1 MADTKR
7 AAGDT
12 AIASTEHAAAEK
24 AASAARLFDI
34 RRVIGGLFTLY
45 GVVVLVTGLVDG
57 KQARERAAGI
67 DINVW
72 TGIGMLIV
80 GLTFL
85 IWMWARPAVAPE
97 PVRARD
103 EDRPTH

>member
-12 AIASTEHAAAEK
+12 AIATTEQAAAEK
-24 AASAARLFDI
+24 ATSAARLFDI

-57 KQARERAAGI
+57 RQARERAAGI

-85 IWMWARPAVAPE
+85 VWMWARPAAAPE
-97 PVRARD
+97 PARD

>member
-12 AIASTEHAAAEK
+12 AIATTEQAAAEK
-24 AASAARLFDI
+24 AASTARLFDI

-45 GVVVLVTGLVDG
+45 GVVVLVTGLTDG
-57 KQARERAAGI
+57 KQARERAAGL

-72 TGIGMLIV
+72 TGIGMLVV

-85 IWMWARPAVAPE
+85 VWMWARPAAAPE
-97 PVRARD
+97 PVRAGD